1 MSDKDYGPK
10 TGAGQ
15 DHPYGDP
22 SSQERPRRP
31 MARPAGKSGDTPPD
45 SHTEIDSEADLDDSS
60 DR

>member
-22 SSQERPRRP
+22 SSQGGPQR
-31 MARPAGKSGDTPPD
+31 RPAGKSGDTPPD
-45 SHTEIDSEADLDDSS
+45 SHTEIDSETDLDDPS